1 MEKKVIVSEKSPAA
15 IGPYSQAIE
24 YNGIVYTSGVIGVNP
39 ATGEV
44 GETIEEQTTHLFY
57 RCISSTF
64 LRGSSKTSKR
74 PLDRSRSN
82 CDQRLINSMLQSG
95 IIELDVHSMNRA
107 QAKTYIDSQLKRAK
121 KDIYQIKVIHGYR
134 GGTAIRDMVR
144 KTYRNHPKVV
154 RVELPLN
161 PGETNLILKEYF

>member
-1 MEKKVIVSEKSPAA
+1 
-15 IGPYSQAIE
+15 
-24 YNGIVYTSGVIGVNP
+24 
-39 ATGEV
+39 
-44 GETIEEQTTHLFY
+44 
-57 RCISSTF
+57 
-64 LRGSSKTSKR
+64 
-74 PLDRSRSN
+74 
-82 CDQRLINSMLQSG
+82 MLQSG

-134 GGTAIRDMVR
+134 GGTTIR

>member
-1 MEKKVIVSEKSPAA
+1 
-15 IGPYSQAIE
+15 
-24 YNGIVYTSGVIGVNP
+24 
-39 ATGEV
+39 
-44 GETIEEQTTHLFY
+44 
-57 RCISSTF
+57 
-64 LRGSSKTSKR
+64 
-74 PLDRSRSN
+74 
-82 CDQRLINSMLQSG
+82 MLQSG

-154 RVELPLN
+154 RVEQKR
-161 PGETNLILKEYF
+161 KENSAEKRNRGVFSALR

>member
-1 MEKKVIVSEKSPAA
+1 
-15 IGPYSQAIE
+15 
-24 YNGIVYTSGVIGVNP
+24 
-39 ATGEV
+39 
-44 GETIEEQTTHLFY
+44 
-57 RCISSTF
+57 
-64 LRGSSKTSKR
+64 
-74 PLDRSRSN
+74 
-82 CDQRLINSMLQSG
+82 MLQSG

-161 PGETNLILKEYF
+161 PGETNLISVTSERGLNVSFRANIQPASD

>member
-1 MEKKVIVSEKSPAA
+1 
-15 IGPYSQAIE
+15 
-24 YNGIVYTSGVIGVNP
+24 
-39 ATGEV
+39 
-44 GETIEEQTTHLFY
+44 
-57 RCISSTF
+57 
-64 LRGSSKTSKR
+64 
-74 PLDRSRSN
+74 
-82 CDQRLINSMLQSG
+82 MLQSG

-161 PGETNLILKEYF
+161 PGETNLILKEYFRFRKQTEDTHKERIQTCILSLRVSLSLS

>member
-1 MEKKVIVSEKSPAA
+1 
-15 IGPYSQAIE
+15 
-24 YNGIVYTSGVIGVNP
+24 
-39 ATGEV
+39 
-44 GETIEEQTTHLFY
+44 
-57 RCISSTF
+57 
-64 LRGSSKTSKR
+64 
-74 PLDRSRSN
+74 
-82 CDQRLINSMLQSG
+82 MLQSG

-154 RVELPLN
+154 RGTAIESGRNESDIEGVL
-161 PGETNLILKEYF
+161 LI

>member
-1 MEKKVIVSEKSPAA
+1 M
-15 IGPYSQAIE
+15 
-24 YNGIVYTSGVIGVNP
+24 NP

-44 GETIEEQTTHLFY
+44 GATIEEQTTQVFENLKG
-57 RCISSTF
+57 
-64 LRGSSKTSKR
+64 LLADAGSSLDQAIKTTVFIKNMDDFAKVNEIYATYFTGAF
-74 PLDRSRSN
+74 PARS
-82 CDQRLINSMLQSG
+82 CVEVARLPKDLLLQSG

>member
-1 MEKKVIVSEKSPAA
+1 
-15 IGPYSQAIE
+15 
-24 YNGIVYTSGVIGVNP
+24 
-39 ATGEV
+39 
-44 GETIEEQTTHLFY
+44 
-57 RCISSTF
+57 
-64 LRGSSKTSKR
+64 
-74 PLDRSRSN
+74 
-82 CDQRLINSMLQSG
+82 MLQSG

-161 PGETNLILKEYF
+161 PGETNLILKEYLCLGNRKNTGPICDLGARIECELSGRTFNPQVTKDTDRACILSLRVSLSLS

>member
-1 MEKKVIVSEKSPAA
+1 
-15 IGPYSQAIE
+15 
-24 YNGIVYTSGVIGVNP
+24 
-39 ATGEV
+39 
-44 GETIEEQTTHLFY
+44 
-57 RCISSTF
+57 
-64 LRGSSKTSKR
+64 
-74 PLDRSRSN
+74 
-82 CDQRLINSMLQSG
+82 MLQSG

-154 RVELPLN
+154 RVDAIESGRNESDIEGVL
-161 PGETNLILKEYF
+161 LI